1 MIEDKRSLPRTIHLF
16 IIKLFL
22 SLWHGLHFGPVKKKI
37 LGKTFLLLPGV
48 FLPYGVAT
56 SKFMAKN
63 LMVKEGDQ
71 VLDVGTGSGIQSIFA
86 AGLARKVVATDIN
99 PKSILCVKINAK
111 LNGVESK
118 VEARLG
124 NLFSSIKSNE
134 KFDLIIFNFPYL
146 PFDPKS
152 SLERAWCGGRGG
164 SVVSSFL
171 KEVKGFLG
179 EKGRLQMV
187 YSSAAGDVEK
197 FLETLRSAGFNAKIL
212 AWKYLP
218 FEKLALIYAVKS

>member
-1 MIEDKRSLPRTIHLF
+1 MIEDERPLPRTIHLF
-16 IIKLFL
+16 MIKLFL
-22 SLWHGLHFGPVKKKI
+22 SLWHGIHFGPIRKKI

-71 VLDVGTGSGIQSIFA
+71 VLDVGTGSGIQAIFA
-86 AGLARKVVATDIN
+86 ASLARKVVATDIN
-99 PKSILCVKINAK
+99 PKSILCAKINAK
-111 LNGVESK
+111 LNGVENK

-124 NLFSSIKSNE
+124 DLFSPIKSGE

-146 PFDPKS
+146 PFDPKGA
-152 SLERAWCGGRGG
+152 LERAWCGGRGR
-164 SVVSSFL
+164 SVASRFLREVKRFL
-171 KEVKGFLG
+171 KE
-179 EKGRLQMV
+179 EGRLQMV
-187 YSSAAGDVEK
+187 YSSVAGDVEE
-197 FLETLRSAGFNAKIL
+197 FLKTLKSAGFNAKIL
-212 AWKYLP
+212 AWRYLP

>member
-1 MIEDKRSLPRTIHLF
+1 MIEDERPLPRTIHLF
-16 IIKLFL
+16 MVKLFL
-22 SLWHGLHFGPVKKKI
+22 SLWHGLHFGPIKKKI
-37 LGKTFLLLPGV
+37 LGKTFILLPGV

-71 VLDVGTGSGIQSIFA
+71 VLDVGTGSGIQAIFA

-99 PKSILCVKINAK
+99 PKSILCAKINAK
-111 LNGVESK
+111 LNGVENK

-124 NLFSSIKSNE
+124 DLFSPIKSDE

-146 PFDPKS
+146 PLDPKGV
-152 SLERAWCGGRGG
+152 LERAWCGGRGR
-164 SVVSSFL
+164 SVVSRFL
-171 KEVKGFLG
+171 KEVKRFLK
-179 EKGRLQMV
+179 EEGRVQMV
-187 YSSAAGDVEK
+187 YSSVAGDVEK
-197 FLETLRSAGFNAKIL
+197 FLEALKSAGFNAKIL
-212 AWKYLP
+212 AWRYLP